1 MVSGLL
7 SVTVGYNVK
16 EINTEI
22 IKQINKG
29 ISFSLATK
37 LEYEL
42 AKKIIRHVPC
52 AEMVR
57 YAKNGSDVTTAAIR
71 LARYN
76 KAYKYNVLW
85 LSWMA
90 RLVHWFNIYECRC

>member
-42 AKKIIRHVPC
+42 AKKLSDTFHVL
-52 AEMVR
+52 
-57 YAKNGSDVTTAAIR
+57 K
-71 LARYN
+71 
-76 KAYKYNVLW
+76 W
-85 LSWMA
+85 
-90 RLVHWFNIYECRC
+90 